1 MKLTTTLV
9 LGLSSLLTWGA
20 SVHADVYRID
30 RPVDLGPIARE
41 EFQPRR
47 PFLPVCKNLP
57 DLIVST
63 IVEPVWNARSH
74 QTTIAVVVKN
84 KGQVLAEN
92 FRVQLKDGATIRTAF
107 VTAVGPS
114 SSHTIYFTLPYWVY
128 NPDADFNVHVDSTN
142 RVRECSET
150 NNVKEF
156 FGLG

>member
-1 MKLTTTLV
+1 MKFTALV
-9 LGLSSLLTWGA
+9 FGLGSLLTWGA
-20 SVHADVYRID
+20 SAQADVYRLD
-30 RPVDLGPIARE
+30 RSVDVSPIARE
-41 EFQPRR
+41 DLRPRR
-47 PFLPVCKNLP
+47 PQVPACKNLP

-63 IVEPVWNARSH
+63 IAEPTWNARAGTSV
-74 QTTIAVVVKN
+74 IAVVVKN

-92 FRVQLKDGATIRTAF
+92 FRVQLKDGSTIRTAF

-128 NPDADFNVHVDSTN
+128 NPDADFTVHVDSTN

>member
-1 MKLTTTLV
+1 MKLTTLV
-9 LGLSSLLTWGA
+9 IGMSSLLVWGS
-20 SVHADVYRID
+20 SVQAETRRID
-30 RPVDLGPIARE
+30 QPFDFGPISRE
-41 EFQPRR
+41 ELRPRR
-47 PFLPVCKNLP
+47 PVVPVCRNLP

-84 KGQVLAEN
+84 KGQVVAEN

-107 VTAVGPS
+107 VTAVGPE

-128 NPDADFNVHVDSTN
+128 NPEADFKVHADSTN